1 MKKNRYP
8 VSITDQRQ
16 TVNMNDDMNNIEDKQ
31 WIYEETSSVKTKR
44 AEESRI

>member
-31 WIYEETSSVKTKR
+31 WIYEETKR

>member
-16 TVNMNDDMNNIEDKQ
+16 AVNMNDDMNNIEDIQ
-31 WIYEETSSVKTKR
+31 GIYEETFSVKPKR